1 MTMTAA
7 QRLAALDELP
17 ARDLIAFTEGTLR
30 ALVDV
35 MNQETTLLRAGHLR
49 QAGQLTPDKTRLAQD
64 YVTFARAIQRQSAR
78 LTAEAPAAMERL
90 RAGHESL
97 ATQMAE
103 NLRVLATAKT
113 VTEDVL
119 SDVARMV
126 GQQNR
131 ARTYGTAGTIAT
143 STDSSAK
150 GIAINRA
157 L

>member
-1 MTMTAA
+1 MTAA
-7 QRLAALDELP
+7 ARLAALDTLP
-17 ARDLIAFTEGTLR
+17 AGDLCSR
-30 ALVDV
+30 AETALASLVNV
-35 MNQETTLLRAGHLR
+35 MNQETMLLRAGHLR
-49 QAGQLTPDKTRLAQD
+49 QASELTPEKTRLAQE
-64 YVTFARAIQRQSAR
+64 YVTFARAIQRETKR
-78 LTAEAPAAMERL
+78 IVAEAPQLMDRL

-119 SDVARMV
+119 TDVARMV
-126 GQQNR
+126 GQNNR
-131 ARTYGTAGTIAT
+131 TKTYGTAGRVTA
-143 STDSSAK
+143 DPASSAK

>member
-1 MTMTAA
+1 MP
-7 QRLAALDELP
+7 ALDLCSHAETAL
-17 ARDLIAFTEGTLR
+17 A

-49 QAGQLTPDKTRLAQD
+49 EAGKLTPDKARLAQD
-64 YVTFARAIQRQSAR
+64 YVTLARTIQRQSAR
-78 LTAEAPAAMERL
+78 LAAEAPEALTRL
-90 RAGHESL
+90 RSGHESL

-119 SDVARMV
+119 TDVARMV

-131 ARTYGTAGTIAT
+131 TRTYGTGGQV
-143 STDSSAK
+143 SADPAASAR
-150 GIAINRA
+150 GLAINRA

>member
-1 MTMTAA
+1 MTAA
-7 QRLAALDELP
+7 ARLAALDALP
-17 ARDLIAFTEGTLR
+17 AEELCIHAEQALS

-35 MNQETTLLRAGHLR
+35 MNQETTLLRAGHMR

-64 YVTFARAIQRQSAR
+64 YVTFARAIQRQGAR
-78 LTAEAPAAMERL
+78 LTAEAPAALARL

-103 NLRVLATAKT
+103 NLRVLATAKS

-119 SDVARMV
+119 TDVARMV

-131 ARTYGTAGTIAT
+131 AKTYGTTGAVA
-143 STDSSAK
+143 SDSASSAK
-150 GIAINRA
+150 GIAVNRA

>member
-1 MTMTAA
+1 MTAA
-7 QRLAALDELP
+7 ARLAALDALP
-17 ARDLIAFTEGTLR
+17 AEELCTHAEQALA

-64 YVTFARAIQRQSAR
+64 YVTFARAIQRQGAR
-78 LTAEAPAAMERL
+78 LAAEAPKAMDRL

-119 SDVARMV
+119 TDVARMV

-131 ARTYGTAGTIAT
+131 AKTYGTAGTIA
-143 STDSSAK
+143 SGTDSSAK

>member
-1 MTMTAA
+1 MTAA
-7 QRLAALDELP
+7 ARIAALDTLP
-17 ARDLIAFTEGTLR
+17 ARDLCGRAETALA

-35 MNQETTLLRAGHLR
+35 MNQETILLRAGHLR
-49 QAGQLTPDKTRLAQD
+49 QAGQLTPEKTRLAQD
-64 YVTFARAIQRQSAR
+64 YVAFARAIQRQTER
-78 LTAEAPAAMERL
+78 LQREAPDVLEHL
-90 RAGHESL
+90 RTGHEKL

-119 SDVARMV
+119 TDVARMV
-126 GQQNR
+126 GQQNQPK
-131 ARTYGTAGTIAT
+131 TYGAAGRMAT
-143 STDSSAK
+143 SPGSSAN

>member
-1 MTMTAA
+1 MTAA
-7 QRLAALDELP
+7 ARLAALDALP
-17 ARDLIAFTEGTLR
+17 AEDLCNHAETALA

-35 MNQETTLLRAGHLR
+35 MNQETTLLRAGHMR
-49 QAGQLTPDKTRLAQD
+49 EAGRLTPDKTRLAQD
-64 YVTFARAIQRQSAR
+64 YVTLARAVQRQNQR
-78 LTAEAPAAMERL
+78 LAAEAPAALERL

-119 SDVARMV
+119 TDVARLV
-126 GQQNR
+126 GQQDR
-131 ARTYGTAGTIAT
+131 AKTYGTGGQVAADPAAAARGLTV
-143 STDSSAK
+143 
-150 GIAINRA
+150 NRA